1 MKMIGK
7 PKELPKPKKERK
19 PRLAP
24 DAPDVKW
31 DDSKENFNYIAE
43 AVHNHNQT
51 NHNLK
56 HSKLISPS
64 DLNIKLRLLYQI
76 PLSVNR
82 HQIQGYLDQ
91 LVLPIDGSIT
101 MVQLTNHK
109 YFLKRYAINGK
120 EFDVCWLLLQEVV

>member
-1 MKMIGK
+1 MVDTSGAYINS
-7 PKELPKPKKERK
+7 EEKPKKERK
-19 PRLAP
+19 PRLLP
-24 DAPDVKW
+24 DAPDVTW

-56 HSKLISPS
+56 LSKLISPS

-82 HQIQGYLDQ
+82 NHIQPYLNK
-91 LVLPIDGSIT
+91 IENE
-101 MVQLTNHK
+101 NHK

-120 EFDVCWLLLQEVV
+120 EFDVCWLLLQEGI